1 VSSNANNSGLSG
13 WAGIKRFSRI
23 LLLVPLLAC
32 LSACGK
38 NGVTGSVHDVIST
51 EFHVGQAVMGEG
63 KEIAHIDIIIG
74 PKDGPVGVAFVN
86 ALANQ
91 KEGHSNLLAVIE
103 KNTQV
108 KPATVLISK
117 VATQDT
123 EHSVLLFGPAQAAV
137 AKAIA
142 DAVENGVIPA
152 NQADHWVVVCGVY
165 LHWSAKDKRKVFK
178 NNYNATTRAIE
189 RALKGTPTIEEINKA
204 KHEMEADWIPPDHT
218 SQPTGG
224 TAARP
229 RSQN

>member
-1 VSSNANNSGLSG
+1 LSG
-13 WAGIKRFSRI
+13 WAGIKRASRI

-38 NGVTGSVHDVIST
+38 NGVTGTVHDMIST

-137 AKAIA
+137 AKAVS
-142 DAVENGVIPA
+142 DAVDNGLIPA
-152 NQADHWVVVCGVY
+152 GQADHWVVVCGVY

-189 RALKGTPTIEEINKA
+189 RALKGLPSVDEIAKA
-204 KHEMEADWIPPDHT
+204 KHEMEADWIPPDHS
-218 SQPTGG
+218 SQPIGN
-224 TAARP
+224 TAVRQ
-229 RSQN
+229 RNQN